1 MKKLR
6 SVSIIIP
13 VYNEEKTITKII
25 ESVAKANTLGLE
37 KEIIVVDDGST
48 DSTAKKLATLTNKY
62 IRVYHQPYNKGKG
75 AALRHGFEMAT
86 GDIILVQDADLE
98 YNPKDYPTLLEPLIK
113 GKTKVVY
120 GSRMLTHSKM
130 HHGGWIFYIGG
141 QFINWL
147 TNVLYDLKI
156 TDEAT
161 GYKVFES
168 STLSSIPL
176 VCNKFDFCPEITAKI
191 AKRNISI
198 YEVEISYRGR
208 KVSEGKKIN
217 WRDGLHAVW
226 TLLKYKFVE

>member
-1 MKKLR
+1 MKKPY

-13 VYNEEKTITKII
+13 VYNEEKTIAKII
-25 ESVAKANTLGLE
+25 ESVKESNTLGLT
-37 KEIIVVDDGST
+37 KEIIVVNDGST
-48 DSTAKKLATLTNKY
+48 DKTEKVLKKLKDRSVR
-62 IRVYHQPYNKGKG
+62 IYHQPYNKGKG
-75 AALRHGFEMAT
+75 AALRHGFEMST

-98 YNPKDYPTLLEPLIK
+98 YNPKDYPKLLEPLIK
-113 GKTKVVY
+113 GKAKVVY

-147 TNVLYDLKI
+147 TNVLYNLEI

-161 GYKVFES
+161 GYKVFEAK
-168 STLSSIPL
+168 TLATIPL
-176 VCNKFDFCPEITAKI
+176 VCKKFDFCPEITAKI
-191 AKRNISI
+191 AKRNIPI

-208 KVSEGKKIN
+208 KVAEGKKIN
-217 WRDGLHAVW
+217 WKDGLHAVW